1 MIIDELK
8 GISTTLRR

>member
-8 GISTTLRR
+8 IMK